1 MAFVITSM
9 LTSCQYELKR
19 HIDTVIPL
27 VGVLVAMGG
36 LVAVLALGVV
46 SA

>member
-1 MAFVITSM
+1 MIAPM
-9 LTSCQYELKR
+9 LTSYQNELKR

-27 VGVLVAMGG
+27 VGVFVAVAG
-36 LVAVLALGVV
+36 LVTVLALGVV